1 MSNSALNTKSERN
14 FMPAA
19 GWDWLLPIYDPFVKL
34 LGGEAVRKQLLQ
46 QAQLQPGHSV
56 LDIGCGTGTL
66 AILTKQLHPD
76 VVVTGLDPDANALR
90 RAAGKAARAKVSV
103 QFDQGFGDHLPY
115 APATFD
121 RVFSSLMY
129 HHIPPEQKETVLREI
144 CRVLKPDGE
153 FHLCDF
159 DSDGSGARGFLL
171 RISHPME
178 LLRDNP
184 TARVLELMKQAG
196 FAECGQTGRRG
207 MFVGTLAYYR
217 AQR

>member
-1 MSNSALNTKSERN
+1 MSDSAVNTKSERN

-46 QAQLQPGHSV
+46 QAQLQPGHSA

-76 VVVTGLDPDANALR
+76 VVVTGLDPDSNALR
-90 RAAGKAARAKVSV
+90 RAAGKATRAEVSV

-159 DSDGSGARGFLL
+159 EIDASGMHGIML
-171 RISHPME
+171 RWSHAKE
-178 LLRDNP
+178 LLMDN
-184 TARVLELMKQAG
+184 TDERVLDLMKRAG
-196 FAECGQTGRRG
+196 FADCGKTGRRS
-207 MFVGTLAYYR
+207 MLVGTVAYYR
-217 AQR
+217 AKR